1 MGGFHGMFVL
11 FAKHTKISCLMVNT
25 LRTAIRRTIPINQ
38 FGSTVERHHISVK
51 VLSRLHAF
59 DPKVLQIYSLD
70 MHHTRVAFGNGDIR
84 VGHIEEF
91 EQMDASESMLKDP
104 MQKKCVGVQKMV
116 IMCFRSQLEE
126 SNYLEEIRF

>member
-1 MGGFHGMFVL
+1 
-11 FAKHTKISCLMVNT
+11 
-25 LRTAIRRTIPINQ
+25 
-38 FGSTVERHHISVK
+38 
-51 VLSRLHAF
+51 
-59 DPKVLQIYSLD
+59 
-70 MHHTRVAFGNGDIR
+70 MHHTRVEFGNGDIR

-126 SNYLEEIRF
+126 SNYLEEIRFCTLIRDRREIFKENQTGFLQLHFKTHRRMMKGF